1 MGAGFFLALGSPP
14 DLTSSRVEEFVALQ
28 SNPSMREPVR
38 WQRRNLSII
47 LAMMVVAVIV
57 IGPLPARAGDRC
69 EICRLEISG
78 TMYRAEDQVTHGK
91 YFACAACLK
100 LPDVCY
106 LCSRPVR
113 KDFTVLP
120 DGRVVCDRDGRNVII
135 DDQVAAELCAQVKA
149 DLDRQFSR
157 FLELPETNVTVG
169 LMDRV
174 RLQELYKIIG
184 KDYACPDTRGLTETR
199 TNAGQRQF
207 VISILSGQIR
217 DDLLTTCVHE
227 HAHTWIIENVPP
239 ERQNRIGRDAVE
251 GFCELLAYLY
261 AEDQGLSKGLTNI
274 LRNHYTRGQINLFL
288 EAHKRYG
295 LQDIIDW
302 MKMGEDPLLRSE
314 DLSRVRRLEENPPP
328 PGVVVKT
335 TPQVEPTAISK
346 PKPQL
351 LPTSLLLQG
360 IAWSKVGPLAT
371 VNDRNLTRN
380 ETVTIQLRSGPMRVR
395 CVEIQPHSVVLETNQ
410 SPAWLTL
417 RLK

>member
-1 MGAGFFLALGSPP
+1 
-14 DLTSSRVEEFVALQ
+14 V
-28 SNPSMREPVR
+28 
-38 WQRRNLSII
+38 
-47 LAMMVVAVIV
+47 
-57 IGPLPARAGDRC
+57 
-69 EICRLEISG
+69 
-78 TMYRAEDQVTHGK
+78 DQVTQGR

-120 DGRVVCDRDGRNVII
+120 DGRVLCERDGRNVIM
-135 DDQVAAELCAQVKA
+135 DDLVAAELCAKVKA

-157 FLELPETNVTVG
+157 FLELPETNVTVQ

-174 RLQELYKIIG
+174 RLQDLYKIIG
-184 KDYACPDTRGLTETR
+184 KDFACPDTRGLTETR

-207 VISILSGQIR
+207 VISLLSGQIR
-217 DDLLTTCVHE
+217 EDLLTTCVHE

-239 ERQNRIGRDAVE
+239 ARQARLGRDAIE

-261 AEDQGLSKGLTNI
+261 AEDQGLLKGKTNI

-288 EAHKRYG
+288 ETHRRYG

-302 MKMGEDPLLRSE
+302 MRMGEDPLLRKE
-314 DLSRVRRLEENPPP
+314 DLSRVRRLEDNPLAPGAVAKSTPP
-328 PGVVVKT
+328 VAPGSM
-335 TPQVEPTAISK
+335 SK
-346 PKPQL
+346 PKPQS
-351 LPTSLLLQG
+351 LPTSLTLQG

-380 ETVTIQLRSGPMRVR
+380 ETVTIQLRSGPLRVR
-395 CVEIQPHSVVLETNQ
+395 CVEIQPQWVVLETNQ
-410 SPAWLTL
+410 SPNWLTL